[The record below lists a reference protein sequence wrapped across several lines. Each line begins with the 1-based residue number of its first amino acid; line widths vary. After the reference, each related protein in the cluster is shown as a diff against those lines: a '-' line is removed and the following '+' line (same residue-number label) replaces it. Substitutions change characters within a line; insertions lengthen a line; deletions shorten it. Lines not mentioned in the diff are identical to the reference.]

1 MTQTSALPKLPTV
14 LASNMIY
21 AQGWSPT
28 AEELAAIKA
37 RADFFE
43 AEGMS
48 REVHIRVLD
57 VYTNAKIGTLIYSA

>member
-1 MTQTSALPKLPTV
+1 MSRLPKLPEV
-14 LASNMIY
+14 LAQSMIY
-21 AQGWSPT
+21 AQGWKPT

-43 AEGMS
+43 AEGLS

-57 VYTNAKIGTLIYSA
+57 VYSHAPIGSLIYRA